1 VKLHIVVVK
10 FPSVVGRGRFPDHVL
25 TVNNE
30 LRRPDDEEAGGWRHV
45 PKDED
50 GRKDTVKIGRSEAS
64 RGWRWSEYRW
74 EGRQSVDLVA
84 YCHATP

>member
-10 FPSVVGRGRFPDHVL
+10 FPSVVGRGRFLDHVL

-30 LRRPDDEEAGGWRHV
+30 LRRPDEEEAGGWRHV
-45 PKDED
+45 PKDGD

-64 RGWRWSEYRW
+64 RGGDGASTCVRDVNASK
-74 EGRQSVDLVA
+74 
-84 YCHATP
+84 